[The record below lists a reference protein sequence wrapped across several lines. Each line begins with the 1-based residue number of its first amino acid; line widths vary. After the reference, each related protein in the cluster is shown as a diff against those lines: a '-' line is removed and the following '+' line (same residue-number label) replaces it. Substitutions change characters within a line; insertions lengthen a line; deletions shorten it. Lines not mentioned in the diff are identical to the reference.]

1 MYSLRNRAVAACAVV
16 WLSAANAVAGE
27 HPDEL
32 TLAGAVEL
40 ALQRHPELV
49 ASRYEITAAQ
59 ARALQA
65 GLRINPELGV
75 ELENFAGTGAT
86 SAAKSLE
93 ATLSLSQVIELGDK
107 RNLRLAAAEAEADL
121 ASIAQRARQLDVLA
135 EVTRRFI
142 DVVAAQARVQ
152 VAQQAAQ
159 LSRETRDAIRRYV
172 ATARSPLAEQSRA
185 QLGLTRA
192 MLAEQQAASELRA
205 ARYALAATW
214 NDTEP
219 TFARAA
225 AALFSLA
232 VTPSFQAYFER
243 LERTP
248 DLLRF
253 ASEARLRDAQ
263 IRLAQAQ
270 ARPNFVVSLGVRR
283 LEDTDE
289 TAWVAGFSVPLALHD
304 RNQGAIRE
312 ARARRAQ
319 SDAERLAA
327 MTRTRATLFALH
339 QEMTTARARLE
350 TLQGEALQQ
359 AQAALDQTRT
369 GYERGRFSFL
379 ELASSQ
385 QDLLEVRSAA
395 IDAAADY
402 HRLRAELERL
412 TSEPLTHTDPEAPLP

>member
-27 HPDEL
+27 HTDEL

-40 ALQRHPELV
+40 ALKRHPELV
-49 ASRYEITAAQ
+49 ASRYELTAAQ

-75 ELENFAGTGAT
+75 ELENFAGTGAM

-142 DVVAAQARVQ
+142 DVVVAQARVQ
-152 VAQQAAQ
+152 VAQQATQ

-172 ATARSPLAEQSRA
+172 AAARSPLAEQSRA

-219 TFARAA
+219 AFARAA

-248 DLLRF
+248 NFLRF

-270 ARPNFVVSLGVRR
+270 ARPNFVVSIGVRR
-283 LEDTDE
+283 LEDRDE
-289 TAWVAGFSVPLALHD
+289 AAWVAGFSVPLALHD

-319 SDAERLAA
+319 SDAERFAA
-327 MTRTRATLFALH
+327 LTRTRATLFALH

-402 HRLRAELERL
+402 HRLHAELERL
-412 TSEPLTHTDPEAPLP
+412 TSEPLTHTDPEVPPP

>member
-1 MYSLRNRAVAACAVV
+1 V
-16 WLSAANAVAGE
+16 
-27 HPDEL
+27 
-32 TLAGAVEL
+32 
-40 ALQRHPELV
+40 
-49 ASRYEITAAQ
+49 
-59 ARALQA
+59 
-65 GLRINPELGV
+65 
-75 ELENFAGTGAT
+75 
-86 SAAKSLE
+86 
-93 ATLSLSQVIELGDK
+93 
-107 RNLRLAAAEAEADL
+107 
-121 ASIAQRARQLDVLA
+121 
-135 EVTRRFI
+135 
-142 DVVAAQARVQ
+142 AQARVQ
-152 VAQQAAQ
+152 VAQQATQ

-172 ATARSPLAEQSRA
+172 AAARSPLAEQSRA

-219 TFARAA
+219 AFARAA

-248 DLLRF
+248 NFLRF

-270 ARPNFVVSLGVRR
+270 ARPNFVVSIGVRR
-283 LEDTDE
+283 LEDRDE
-289 TAWVAGFSVPLALHD
+289 AAWVAGFSVPLALHD

-327 MTRTRATLFALH
+327 LTRTRATLFALY

-402 HRLRAELERL
+402 HRLHAELERL
-412 TSEPLTHTDPEAPLP
+412 TSEPLTHTDPEVPPP